1 MSNHA
6 TERAAPAPAGAP
18 HGVDFRL
25 DGRVAI
31 VTGAAGL
38 LGREHCLA
46 LAQEGARVLALDLEE
61 ERMTAWRSALP
72 EPLAEAIL
80 PVGADITSAEAL
92 ARLHERVRR
101 QWGEVDILVNNAA
114 LNDRFEARGDG
125 RPSGAFEDFSEE
137 LWDRYFAVNVRGTF
151 LACREFGTKMAER
164 GRGNIINIA
173 STYGMVAPDQSLYR
187 DEAGQQLFVKSAA
200 YPASKAAVLAL
211 TTYLASYW
219 GRRRV
224 RVNALSPGGVADG
237 QDAFFAANYAR
248 RTPLGR
254 MALPHDY
261 RGALV
266 FLAGD
271 ASAYMTGANLVVDG
285 GWTAW

>member
-1 MSNHA
+1 MSS
-6 TERAAPAPAGAP
+6 RAPDLLVEPAPRGLN
-18 HGVDFRL
+18 FRL
-25 DGRVAI
+25 DDRVAL

-46 LAQEGARVLALDLEE
+46 LLHHGARVVAVDLDEEGLA
-61 ERMTAWRSALP
+61 AWRATLP
-72 EPLAEAIL
+72 EQGREATLAAR
-80 PVGADITSAEAL
+80 ADITVAADL
-92 ARLHERVRR
+92 ARVHEQVRR

-114 LNDRFEARGDG
+114 LNDRFVPRTDG
-125 RPSGAFEDFSEE
+125 RPAGAFEDFPED
-137 LWDRYFAVNVRGTF
+137 LWDRYFAINVRGTF

-164 GRGNIINIA
+164 GRGNIINVA
-173 STYGMVAPDQSLYR
+173 STYGIVAPDQSIYR
-187 DEAGQQLFVKSAA
+187 DETGRQLFVKSAA
-200 YPASKAAVLAL
+200 YPATKAAVLAL

-224 RVNALSPGGVADG
+224 RVNALSPGGVSDG
-237 QDAFFAANYAR
+237 QETFFGVNYAR
-248 RTPLGR
+248 RTPMGR
-254 MALPHDY
+254 MAAPHDY

-266 FLAGD
+266 FLASD